1 MMQVLETL
9 SLSAIIGLLFCSS
22 LIASWNLCVCCAE
35 KRCMQMAIAIKKS
48 TQRDIHSLFPL
59 ARYATS
65 SNSKY
70 KFKGNECFACTSSA
84 AAQSSLYIYCE
95 INVHTYA
102 GQLPWDWTCSERRTT
117 PRPVCCD
124 KLLLSNKTQCARQ
137 PASQRA
143 TEWEQKRGISYKFVA
158 M

>member
-1 MMQVLETL
+1 VLALFPKAAGAVL
-9 SLSAIIGLLFCSS
+9 SQLEICASA
-22 LIASWNLCVCCAE
+22 AQRKDVC
-35 KRCMQMAIAIKKS
+35 KWRSPSKS

-84 AAQSSLYIYCE
+84 AQSSLYICCE